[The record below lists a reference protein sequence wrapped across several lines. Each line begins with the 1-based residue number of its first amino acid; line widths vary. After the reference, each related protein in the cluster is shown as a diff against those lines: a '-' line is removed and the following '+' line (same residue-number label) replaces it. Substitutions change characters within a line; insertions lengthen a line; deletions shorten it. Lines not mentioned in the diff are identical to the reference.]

1 MRDSL
6 GFELA
11 LSGFLASAPQLLLC
25 VLTMV
30 SAFLADWLRARCC
43 STGTVRKLFTSF
55 GLGASAFFCV
65 LLGAGYVTSTTAAVL
80 CTMGA
85 NGFIGLASGGGCAHP
100 SLFVYSLSTAFGF

>member
-1 MRDSL
+1 
-6 GFELA
+6 
-11 LSGFLASAPQLLLC
+11 
-25 VLTMV
+25 
-30 SAFLADWLRARCC
+30 
-43 STGTVRKLFTSF
+43 
-55 GLGASAFFCV
+55 V